1 MLNFV
6 AIDIETTGFSLETC
20 EIIELGGL
28 KYKNGQPIDTFSM
41 YVKPQKYVPLQISKI
56 TGITMETLSM
66 ADGPEVCIPKFVEFC
81 EDLPLLGHNLKFD
94 YDFIKKYSS
103 QYDFDFTLGNSRQ
116 GIDTLELCRKY
127 LTLKSNTLEHV
138 CKFLQLN
145 DESGTFHSAYYDAL
159 MTSKIYVYLSTNYPN
174 VKLISTPHNLED
186 VKVKGKAQQMG
197 SLPLF

>member
-94 YDFIKKYSS
+94 YEFIKKYSS
-103 QYDFDFTLGNSRQ
+103 QYDFDFTLGNIIGTNIFNI
-116 GIDTLELCRKY
+116 GIVLGLPLMLCGGITPISFAGPDMIM
-127 LTLKSNTLEHV
+127 LLISALLL
-138 CKFLQLN
+138 FLFAGS
-145 DESGTFHSAYYDAL
+145 DKII
-159 MTSKIYVYLSTNYPN
+159 SKKEGIMLLIIFVIYYVYLF
-174 VKLISTPHNLED
+174 LE
-186 VKVKGKAQQMG
+186 
-197 SLPLF
+197 